1 VTSKLASLLVQE
13 GLVSP
18 KKVAEAFQRQVIYGG
33 TLDTILLEMDAIDEP
48 TLVEAMGRA
57 SGLPTAGDLPSRAEL
72 ERAGAASWFPATL
85 SEKFRAVPIALDGNV
100 VRVLVL
106 DPPDRKQLDEL
117 GYQLSRSI
125 DPIVVPEHRFV
136 HAVEMVYGV
145 SVPARFHS
153 LAAKVRRRLEDLPT
167 RRTPI
172 VATAPAPET
181 DLSRPSPPPVAPTVT
196 SGVVVSPTL
205 AVEPATSTRPTAQ
218 MPLIEVPS
226 IAPAVTTPEREPAAP
241 TTLAT
246 EPTAPLPT
254 SDAKG
259 PAEPTH
265 HDDEDT
271 VISDAADSA
280 PRAHVTD
287 MPLPTTTASTPAR
300 TEEPTPRMTMREP
313 AAPTPVG
320 ADLTLERTMPPVE
333 ESTEVTA
340 TTPAPQPST
349 PPRPT
354 STSGSD
360 EPPDPTPLLVAE
372 AGRLID
378 GAEERD
384 AIFEALCRGARA
396 HLDFVALF
404 MVHGETAVGRM
415 GLADTWLSRDLLAT
429 LTVPLDK
436 PSAFR
441 TTVQTRAPYLGK
453 LGEEGGAQTL
463 LSLGRRPPLPALL
476 LPLVLRDRTVAML
489 YGDAAGKPIDV
500 GLLGELSTLSGA
512 ASRAFQRLILKQ
524 RVEKSGGGGEFKAS
538 AGGAAGK
545 VNAAALSS
553 TVSAPSTNGGGD
565 DGKWRAAAGGVA
577 KLPEA
582 AAKRGGGRPRSTV
595 LGFQPLSTEV
605 VTAGAGPRDDGPAM
619 NDADALVLSIIRD
632 DQHARISSEAL
643 VLLGELG
650 LEALMRHLPGPLRLD
665 RHMLRGPTPPLGEHG
680 ALLATLSRFGE
691 RALPALVARA
701 NDPAVDVRFY
711 VCLALGELEA
721 PAAVAA
727 LGQRLFDTDA
737 SVRAVAAQAL
747 LKADGRAAQAPEV
760 RGVLE
765 IVRADLPGPDHVRQR
780 MAAEAAGRLRDGGSV
795 PRLVELVKHEDAALA
810 RAAHAALIEI
820 TKQDFGTSRWRWRG
834 WWERHGDEPRLEWLL
849 EGLAHSESEVRKSA
863 SDELRTM
870 SPESFGYE
878 FDAPKREREEARRRW
893 VDWFRQKR

>member
-1 VTSKLASLLVQE
+1 MTSKLASLLVQE

-18 KKVAEAFQRQVIYGG
+18 KKIAEAFQRQVIYGG
-33 TLDTILLEMDAIDEP
+33 TLDTILLEMDVIDEP

-72 ERAGAASWFPATL
+72 ERAGLASWFPAAL

-172 VATAPAPET
+172 VATPPAPET
-181 DLSRPSPPPVAPTVT
+181 DLSRPSPPPAAPTVAAGV
-196 SGVVVSPTL
+196 GVVVSPTL

-218 MPLIEVPS
+218 MPMVEVP
-226 IAPAVTTPEREPAAP
+226 APAPAP
-241 TTLAT
+241 GD
-246 EPTAPLPT
+246 E
-254 SDAKG
+254 G
-259 PAEPTH
+259 EGE
-265 HDDEDT
+265 DEDT
-271 VISDAADSA
+271 VVTDAAGEA
-280 PRAHVTD
+280 RARVTD
-287 MPLPTTTASTPAR
+287 VPLPAPTPTPDR
-300 TEEPTPRMTMREP
+300 TEEPTPRMTVREA
-313 AAPTPVG
+313 AAPTAVG
-320 ADLTLERTMPPVE
+320 PDLTLERTMPPVE
-333 ESTEVTA
+333 DGAAASADPPVATA
-340 TTPAPQPST
+340 TSPAV
-349 PPRPT
+349 RPGA
-354 STSGSD
+354 SSSASD
-360 EPPDPTPLLVAE
+360 DPPDPTPLLVAE
-372 AGRLID
+372 AGRLIEK
-378 GAEERD
+378 AEERD

-429 LTVPLDK
+429 LTVALDR

-453 LGEEGGAQTL
+453 LGDEGGAQTL

-476 LPLVLRDRTVAML
+476 LPIVLRDRTVAML
-489 YGDAAGKPIDV
+489 YGDAAGKAIDV
-500 GLLGELSTLSGA
+500 GLLGELSTLSAA

-524 RVEKSGGGGEFKAS
+524 RVEKSAGGGDFKTS
-538 AGGAAGK
+538 ARGAAAAK
-545 VNAAALSS
+545 VSAAAISGAAAATPTATSS
-553 TVSAPSTNGGGD
+553 GSD
-565 DGKWRAAAGGVA
+565 DGKWRAAAGGEA
-577 KLPEA
+577 KLREPA
-582 AAKRGGGRPRSTV
+582 STRGGERRPRSTV
-595 LGFQPLSTEV
+595 LGFQPLSTE
-605 VTAGAGPRDDGPAM
+605 TAGSTTTTGPRDDGPAM
-619 NDADALVLSIIRD
+619 NDADALVLSVIRD

-643 VLLGELG
+643 VLLGDLG

-665 RHMLRGPTPPLGEHG
+665 RHMLRGPMPPLAEHG

-691 RALPALVARA
+691 RALPALVSRA
-701 NDPAVDVRFY
+701 NDPAVDLRFY
-711 VCLALGELEA
+711 VCLALGELES

-727 LGQRLFDTDA
+727 LGERLFDTDA

-747 LKADGRAAQAPEV
+747 LKADARPSQAVEV
-760 RGVLE
+760 RRVLE
-765 IVRADLPGPDHVRQR
+765 IVRAELPGPDRIRQR
-780 MAAEAAGRLRDGGSV
+780 MAADAAGRLRDGGSV
-795 PRLVELVKHEDAALA
+795 PRLIELVKHEDAALA

-863 SDELRTM
+863 ADELRTV

-893 VDWFRQKR
+893 VDWFRAKR